1 MFIKNL
7 KLPES
12 QLEKDFFLLDNF
24 LDKVPIIV
32 NQLVEKIQE
41 TNSEVFERME
51 IKFSIPEL
59 FKSQFEFLINAK
71 REFKIQQ
78 LTTIREIYSKLTE
91 NGLTE
96 DSLNLKMNVLNWFW
110 YKVEKLLPDLLNTKN
125 HSLFEK
131 FIYQLKSILISLSN
145 ALGINSD
152 LFEEAFDLLLSFLEM
167 IKNKNI

>member
-32 NQLVEKIQE
+32 NQLVEKIQQ
-41 TNSEVFERME
+41 TNSDVFERME
-51 IKFSIPEL
+51 IKFSISEL
-59 FKSQFEFLINAK
+59 YKSQFKFLINAK
-71 REFKIQQ
+71 REFRIQQ
-78 LTTIREIYSKLTE
+78 LTNVREVYSKLTE

-96 DSLNLKMNVLNWFW
+96 DSLNLKMNVLDWFW
-110 YKVEKLLPDLLNTKN
+110 YKVKDLFSKLSDKDN

-131 FIYQLKSILISLSN
+131 FITQLKSTLVSLLS
-145 ALGINSD
+145 ALGINAD
-152 LFEEAFDLLLSFLEM
+152 IFEEALDLLTSFLEI
-167 IKNKNI
+167 IKK